1 MKYRRLDHFLFLQA
15 GLALLQEIMEVNR
28 RLVETMVSICS
39 EDVGPSEV
47 TTGTI
52 VMCSYAPVALC
63 DTFQALYKSGHVVSL
78 SKLVLLLVF
87 PQLFIM
93 YLMFDAVT
101 DSTVTLTSP

>member
-1 MKYRRLDHFLFLQA
+1 
-15 GLALLQEIMEVNR
+15 MEVNG

-78 SKLVLLLVF
+78 SKLLLSLVF
-87 PQLFIM
+87 SQLF
-93 YLMFDAVT
+93 MFFFFFNV
-101 DSTVTLTSP
+101 

>member
-1 MKYRRLDHFLFLQA
+1 MQP
-15 GLALLQEIMEVNR
+15 GLALLQEIMEVNG

-78 SKLVLLLVF
+78 SKLLLSLVF
-87 PQLFIM
+87 SQLFM
-93 YLMFDAVT
+93 FFFFLMFDAVT
-101 DSTVTLTSP
+101 DSAVTLTSS